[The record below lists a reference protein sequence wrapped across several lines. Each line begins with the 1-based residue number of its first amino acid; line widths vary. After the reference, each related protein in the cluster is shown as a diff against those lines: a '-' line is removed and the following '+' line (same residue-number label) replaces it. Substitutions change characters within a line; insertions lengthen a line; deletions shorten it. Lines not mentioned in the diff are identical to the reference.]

1 MATQAQLNALT
12 KIPNGKTLPI
22 LGMVKFEKGRMISTD
37 LDTAI
42 IIEDDDILETGY
54 VNPAKLKKA
63 GVATIQKHWGLVNIK
78 DFTAEDWP
86 EIPTGEAPEPLNE
99 QTVNAMIDALT
110 EASKDDTRPV
120 LTCIELRA
128 DGHVSSTDGY
138 RLFTRNTGHDLTA
151 LVPRKVV
158 ELMKMTKL
166 TKDWRIGSNGESITL
181 QNGRFKM
188 ISRVIDGNYPEW
200 DKLIPATAKKRVQIK
215 TSLLDEAL
223 DLVDDGMIRLNLN
236 GGIYVQNGNDQKSM
250 LAVVRPEEDVT
261 LDKSD
266 MHVVMPIKG
275 DSKYQ
280 VLLNS
285 RYVKDAAGKAEY
297 ISFSFSENMAPVIVE
312 GVEK

>member
-22 LGMVKFEKGRMISTD
+22 LGVVKFEKGRMISTD
-37 LDTAI
+37 LTTAI
-42 IIEDDDILETGY
+42 IIEDEDIIETGF

-63 GVATIQKHWGLVNIK
+63 GVATVQKHWGLVEVK

-86 EIPTGEAPEPLNE
+86 ELPEGEAPIALPE

-110 EASKDDTRPV
+110 EASQDDTRPV

-128 DGHVSSTDGY
+128 DGHVSSTDGF

-166 TKDWRIGSNGESITL
+166 TKDWSIGLNDESITV

-200 DKLIPATAKKRVQIK
+200 DKLIPATAAKRVTVK
-215 TSLLDEAL
+215 AALLNEAL
-223 DLVDDGMIRLNLN
+223 DLIDGGTIRLDLN
-236 GGIYVQNGNDQKSM
+236 GGVYVQDGDERKSM
-250 LAVVRPEEDVT
+250 IAVVKPESEIT
-261 LDKSD
+261 LNKND
-266 MHVVMPIKG
+266 MHVVMPLKG
-275 DSKYQ
+275 ATGQ
-280 VLLNS
+280 ILLNS

-297 ISFSFSENMAPVIVE
+297 IRFSFNEALAPVIVE
-312 GVEK
+312 GIEK

>member
-22 LGMVKFEKGRMISTD
+22 LGVVKFEKGRMISTD
-37 LDTAI
+37 LETAI
-42 IIEDDDILETGY
+42 IIEDEDIIETGF

-63 GVATIQKHWGLVNIK
+63 GVATVQKHWGLVEVK

-86 EIPTGEAPEPLNE
+86 ELPDGEAPIELPE

-110 EASKDDTRPV
+110 EASQDDTRPV

-128 DGHVSSTDGY
+128 DGHVSSTDGF

-166 TKDWRIGSNGESITL
+166 TKDWSIGLNGESITV

-200 DKLIPATAKKRVQIK
+200 DKLIPATAAKRVTVK
-215 TSLLDEAL
+215 AALLNEAL
-223 DLVDDGMIRLNLN
+223 DLIDGGTIRLDLN
-236 GGIYVQNGNDQKSM
+236 GGVYVQDGDERKSM
-250 LAVVRPEEDVT
+250 IAVVKPESEIT
-261 LDKSD
+261 LNKND
-266 MHVVMPIKG
+266 MHVVMPLKG
-275 DSKYQ
+275 ATGQ
-280 VLLNS
+280 ILLNS

-297 ISFSFSENMAPVIVE
+297 IRFSFNEALAPVIVE
-312 GVEK
+312 GIEK